1 MESVPGDTMIVHPH
15 LSKMLV
21 LALLYLQQQI
31 LLVDLLWIVLLL
43 KPVNKMPIV
52 VMFLKNVALLD
63 VMELDVLKQLYKHV
77 WLLVIGLCN
86 V

>member
-1 MESVPGDTMIVHPH
+1 
-15 LSKMLV
+15 
-21 LALLYLQQQI
+21 
-31 LLVDLLWIVLLL
+31 
-43 KPVNKMPIV
+43 

-77 WLLVIGLCN
+77 WLLVIVLCN